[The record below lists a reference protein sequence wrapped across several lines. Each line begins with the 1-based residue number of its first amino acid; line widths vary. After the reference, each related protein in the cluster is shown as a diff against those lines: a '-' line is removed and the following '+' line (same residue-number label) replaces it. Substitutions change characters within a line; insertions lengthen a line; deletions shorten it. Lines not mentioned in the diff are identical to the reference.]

1 MPDKTDKIIKDC
13 FHPEKGKPGLSK
25 VPVNAELA
33 GKHIEKSHQ
42 NLRAMDKM
50 FEGGL
55 FDWTIVCGYYAI
67 YHAVLASL
75 VKIGIRA
82 STHYCAIAAFKKFY
96 VERGK
101 TPPEYIAYIK
111 KAQQLERKYAETLE
125 IARGKRVVEQ
135 YGVKSFSHD
144 DAEWII
150 EETKNFVLEIEGL
163 LAE

>member
-1 MPDKTDKIIKDC
+1 MPDKTDNIVNNC
-13 FHPEKGKPGLSK
+13 FHPEKGKPGLRK
-25 VPVNAELA
+25 IPANAELSK
-33 GKHIEKSHQ
+33 KHIEKSHQ

-50 FEGGL
+50 FEGDL

-82 STHYCAIAAFKKFY
+82 STHFCAIAAFKNFY

-101 TPPEYIAYIK
+101 TPPEYTAYIK
-111 KAQQLERKYAETLE
+111 KAKQLEQKYAETLE
-125 IARGKRVVEQ
+125 IARDKRVVEQ

-150 EETKNFVLEIEGL
+150 EEAKNFVLEIEGL
-163 LAE
+163 LTE